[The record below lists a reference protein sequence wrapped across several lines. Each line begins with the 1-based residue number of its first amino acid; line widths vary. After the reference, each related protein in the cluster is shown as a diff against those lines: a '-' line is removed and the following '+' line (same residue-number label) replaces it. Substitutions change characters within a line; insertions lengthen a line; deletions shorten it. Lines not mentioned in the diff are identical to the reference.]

1 MDCVAWDARRSDLRR
16 RLITAAVLSLV
27 ALVLLVGC
35 APGGSARRQSGYR
48 QYHENDVARIR
59 FIKRAQELG
68 FTLNEVEELLA
79 LRVDPTTK
87 CVDVKEQ
94 TEGKIADISAKIK
107 TPQRMKR
114 VLTQLAAS
122 CDARAPT
129 NECPILEAL
138 DRKD

>member
-1 MDCVAWDARRSDLRR
+1 MTALTIGQCARKAQVNVDTIRYYERR
-16 RLITAAVLSLV
+16 GLI
-27 ALVLLVGC
+27 
-35 APGGSARRQSGYR
+35 PEPPRRQSGYR
-48 QYHENDVARIR
+48 QYHENDVARIQ

-107 TPQRMKR
+107 TLQRMKR

-138 DRKD
+138 DRKE